1 MSITQPLAISN
12 EQKEHFVQQ
21 GFLKLEQ
28 AVSPELVEELRA
40 AMDRLCVQH
49 ASQQNFVV
57 LTGGNGK
64 EFVCGIDKIVGQP
77 EPLFA
82 ALLGSPLLLSLAEAI
97 CGEDFFPAQ
106 DFAVIKNRGDAN
118 PVNWHQDVITKPESK
133 TFMVGIYLDPSNE
146 ENGALRIIPGSHK
159 TGLPICDLEKMPY
172 QTLSMQP
179 GDVLVHDLMIAHSS
193 GTLAS
198 FDRRRVV
205 YFEFMSTA
213 FVRSEKIYPEEFIRL
228 RTSLIPLSIQC
239 FREKY
244 PEAKPFE
251 WKHPERE
258 TYAEATDPKAAI
270 CAICDSPMRV
280 KAASYC
286 FAHLYEDAAPVK
298 MG

>member
-1 MSITQPLAISN
+1 MSITQPLTVSK

-40 AMDRLCVQH
+40 AIDRLCIAY

-57 LTGGNGK
+57 LTGENGK

-82 ALLGSPLLLSLAEAI
+82 AVLGSPLLLSLAEAI

-106 DFAVIKNRGDAN
+106 DFAVIKNLGDGTT
-118 PVNWHQDVITKPESK
+118 VNWHQDVISSPESK
-133 TFMVGIYLDPSNE
+133 TFMVGIYLDPSTE

-159 TGLPICDLEKMPY
+159 SGLPICDLEKMPH

-179 GDVLVHDLMIAHSS
+179 GDVLAHDLMIAHSS
-193 GTLAS
+193 GALES
-198 FDRRRVV
+198 FPQRRVV

-213 FVRSEKIYPEEFIRL
+213 FVRREKIYPEEFIRL
-228 RTSLIPLSIQC
+228 RTSLVPLSIQC
-239 FREKY
+239 FRENY
-244 PEAKPFE
+244 PKAKPFE

-258 TYAEATDPKAAI
+258 TYAEAADPKAAI
-270 CAICDSPMRV
+270 RAICDSPMRV

-286 FAHLYEDAAPVK
+286 FAHLYEDAAQMK